1 MNDLFETEEFH
12 QIYEENNYE
21 LAGQKLKIREFT
33 FHRLNANQ
41 VWPGNQIFA
50 EYLLENLG
58 YLKEQKVLELGSA
71 SGILSIFLKKHN
83 IDITASDCPD
93 EEIFENIVYN
103 AKINGIDNIPTL
115 PRILYID
122 LWGETL
128 NEGLGFTLIIA
139 SDILLYLK
147 SFPSLIKTL
156 DFLLEGNCKM
166 WLNNRRR
173 IDTEQIFL
181 NMCVE
186 HGFSVKEVFPKV
198 FEIKKN

>member
-12 QIYEENNYE
+12 QIYEENEYE
-21 LAGQKLKIREFT
+21 LGGQKLKIREFT

-50 EYLLENLG
+50 EYLLENLA

-71 SGILSIFLKKHN
+71 SGILSIFLKKHD

-93 EEIFENIVYN
+93 EEIFENIDYN
-103 AKINGIDNIPTL
+103 AKINGIETIPKL

-122 LWGETL
+122 LWGEPL

-156 DFLLEGNCKM
+156 DFLLGENCKM

-173 IDTEQIFL
+173 IDTEQTFL
-181 NMCVE
+181 NMCIE
-186 HGFSVKEVFPKV
+186 HGFSVKEVFPKI